1 MLNIDQGIP
10 RISKPILSE
19 RPTVSVE
26 MPKPEPYDVHV
37 FTEYFGHG
45 WKPQDIRAWQQSFD
59 ADGDNAYLL
68 ASVLAAPRDGW
79 YITVPNRDEDL
90 ILDPSEGRRSAL
102 TFSCSFSDCS
112 LRLYDLEDLLIGTPS
127 LPPRRDGKTAVAFRR
142 IEKTAKKEESAAV
155 PAEEVTAKIVAR

>member
-1 MLNIDQGIP
+1 MMRNVIERMTISPEVVSDNLVRRVWLAFRGRGRVLNIDQGIP

-90 ILDPSEGRRSAL
+90 IL
-102 TFSCSFSDCS
+102 
-112 LRLYDLEDLLIGTPS
+112 
-127 LPPRRDGKTAVAFRR
+127 
-142 IEKTAKKEESAAV
+142 
-155 PAEEVTAKIVAR
+155 